1 VPPLPRGALFTLA
14 CLWTGTATAQP
25 VLAQEVAARCLELE
39 ASAPEGAGGWGWV
52 LRRDRCVEEPPP
64 DELARLREENQRL
77 RAELERK
84 EAPSGPPGL
93 IQSRTEGLM
102 DVTGVASRDILSDV
116 RLARGEGLA
125 VREAFSYHARGRS
138 AVELLLLNSG
148 TEAWWVDRAL
158 LVGAGGHAL
167 EVLAVWMKGPIRPG
181 QRGRVLVEV
190 RGEPP
195 PGVYT
200 LRLWREA
207 EPPDLL
213 LENVRFPEAGRPHS
227 GGKR

>member
-1 VPPLPRGALFTLA
+1 MPPPRGALFTLA
-14 CLWTGTATAQP
+14 CLWTGAATAQP
-25 VLAQEVAARCLELE
+25 ALAREVAARCTQ
-39 ASAPEGAGGWGWV
+39 
-52 LRRDRCVEEPPP
+52 EEPPP
-64 DELARLREENQRL
+64 GELTRLREENQRL

-93 IQSRTEGLM
+93 IQWRTEGLM
-102 DVTGVASRDILSDV
+102 DVTGVDSRDIRSDL
-116 RLARGEGLA
+116 RLARGEGLT
-125 VREAFSYHARGRS
+125 VREAFSYRARERA
-138 AVELLLLNSG
+138 AVELLLLNAG

-158 LVGAGGHAL
+158 LVGVEGHAL

-190 RGEPP
+190 RGGPP

-213 LENVRFPEAGRPHS
+213 LENVRFPEAGRPHP

>member
-1 VPPLPRGALFTLA
+1 
-14 CLWTGTATAQP
+14 
-25 VLAQEVAARCLELE
+25 
-39 ASAPEGAGGWGWV
+39 V
-52 LRRDRCVEEPPP
+52 LRRDRCTQEEPPP

-84 EAPSGPPGL
+84 EAPLGPPGL
-93 IQSRTEGLM
+93 IQWRTEGLM
-102 DVTGVASRDILSDV
+102 DVTGVASRDILLDV
-116 RLARGEGLA
+116 RLVRGAGLTA
-125 VREAFSYHARGRS
+125 SEAFSYRARERA

-148 TEAWWVDRAL
+148 TEVWWVDRAL
-158 LVGAGGHAL
+158 LVGVGGHAL

-181 QRGRVLVEV
+181 QMGRVLVEV
-190 RGEPP
+190 RGGPP

-213 LENVRFPEAGRPHS
+213 ENVRFPEAGPPHP